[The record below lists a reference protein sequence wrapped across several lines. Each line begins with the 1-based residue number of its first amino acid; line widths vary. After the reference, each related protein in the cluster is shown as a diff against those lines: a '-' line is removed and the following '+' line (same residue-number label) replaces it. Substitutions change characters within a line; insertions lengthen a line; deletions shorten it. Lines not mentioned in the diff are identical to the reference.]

1 MSLTPSIVAR
11 MTALKS
17 LLDAGDIDLA
27 QAAATRLVNLRR
39 DEPSIAEILD
49 LLDAGR
55 FAEAAVRIGKELSEG
70 ARVTVWTDPEIA
82 MLEQE
87 LEHVRRELAETE
99 AEQAELVHRLARFE
113 AAQTEALGDR
123 LQRLLELR
131 VELKRLRVLAT
142 PESVRAQATADY
154 ERAQQ
159 DRDEFSES
167 QQEQKARAAKT
178 DWKLNEEEQRELK
191 RLFREASKRCHPDVV
206 AEEKRTAAANIFREL
221 HEAYENGNLVQVRTI
236 AEKTRLGLFDE
247 TEGPL
252 QSKDPQAKER
262 LRSRIQ
268 SARQA
273 LATIRESLEVLRA
286 STACQTMEGNPNWS
300 AYFGTQAARI
310 DLEIERISKEIT
322 ILKPVTAERF

>member
-1 MSLTPSIVAR
+1 MTLTPAIVAR

-27 QAAATRLVNLRR
+27 QVAATRLVNLRQ

-49 LLDAGR
+49 LLEASR
-55 FAEAAVRIGKELSEG
+55 FAEAAIRIGKELSEG
-70 ARVTVWTDPEIA
+70 ARLTVWADPEIT
-82 MLEQE
+82 MLEKE

-99 AEQAELVHRLARFE
+99 AEQAELAHQLARFE

-142 PESVRAQATADY
+142 FESARAQATADY
-154 ERAQQ
+154 EKAQQ

-167 QQEQKARAAKT
+167 HEEQKVRAAKT
-178 DWKLNEEEQRELK
+178 DWKLNDAEQRELK

-206 AEEKRTAAANIFREL
+206 AEEQRTAAANLFREL

-247 TEGPL
+247 TEGPR
-252 QSKDPQAKER
+252 QSKGPEAKER
-262 LRSRIQ
+262 LRNRIQ

-273 LATIRESLEVLRA
+273 LATTRESLEVLRA
-286 STACQTMEGNPNWS
+286 STACQTMEATQNWS
-300 AYFGTQAARI
+300 AYFENQAARI
-310 DLEIERISKEIT
+310 DLEIERIAKEVT
-322 ILKPVTAERF
+322 GLKSGTTERF

>member
-1 MSLTPSIVAR
+1 MSLTPSTVAR

-27 QAAATRLVNLRR
+27 QAAATRLVNLRQ

-49 LLDAGR
+49 LLEAGR

-99 AEQAELVHRLARFE
+99 AEQAELAHRLARFE

-131 VELKRLRVLAT
+131 VELKRLRAMAV
-142 PESVRAQATADY
+142 PEPERAQATADY
-154 ERAQQ
+154 EKAQQ

-167 QQEQKARAAKT
+167 HEEQKVRAAKT
-178 DWKLNEEEQRELK
+178 DWKLNDEEQRELK

-206 AEEKRTAAANIFREL
+206 AEEHRTAAANLFRQL
-221 HEAYENGNLVQVRTI
+221 HEAYENGDLVQVRTI
-236 AEKTRLGLFDE
+236 AEKARLGLFDE
-247 TEGPL
+247 TSDSQQKNGPE
-252 QSKDPQAKER
+252 AKEK
-262 LRSRIQ
+262 LKSRIQ

-273 LATIRESLEVLRA
+273 LATTRQSLDAVKA
-286 STACQTMEGNPNWS
+286 STAFQTMQATQNWRE
-300 AYFGTQAARI
+300 YFESQAARI
-310 DLEIERISKEIT
+310 EGEIARIAREVAE
-322 ILKPVTAERF
+322 LKASS